1 MHSAI
6 LCAEPTLAESEHRSV
21 REDDLVQSQRL
32 YLLSNPRLP
41 SAGEQARVHDLGKG
55 KALLMIERLALQRL
69 ATHVCVETPV

>member
-6 LCAEPTLAESEHRSV
+6 LCAEPALAESEHLFV

-41 SAGEQARVHDLGKG
+41 SVGEQARTHDLGKS
-55 KALLMIERLALQRL
+55 KALLMMDRLALQRL
-69 ATHVCVETPV
+69 AKLVCMEAPI